1 MLSERALQEG
11 QNHLYT
17 SAISNLA
24 LPICSVHKNCLQN
37 VFTVKSPVTCEE
49 IVDMVRNQWLLD
61 QNETVKEE
69 YYKNLDSKSADS
81 SRCQYS
87 YWKAVEAESGL
98 VSYDAS
104 PYYKR
109 IDHFWRQIGGLRDER
124 GELKYP
130 QLFALIKC
138 VLSVSHGNSTP
149 ERGFSINK
157 IMLEAHGYSIYEDTI
172 VALRTVKDELNRV
185 GSLTKFQIDKD
196 LIKEVKLSN
205 SKYEADR
212 EERKALIEAQEAEK
226 KKRIAEIK
234 KQNEISKYKEV
245 IDAEIEKC
253 KSSLKVADNIIED
266 AKDNLQKALA
276 KEKVDR
282 NLTQQALSKI

>member
-1 MLSERALQEG
+1 
-11 QNHLYT
+11 
-17 SAISNLA
+17 
-24 LPICSVHKNCLQN
+24 
-37 VFTVKSPVTCEE
+37 
-49 IVDMVRNQWLLD
+49 
-61 QNETVKEE
+61 
-69 YYKNLDSKSADS
+69 
-81 SRCQYS
+81 
-87 YWKAVEAESGL
+87 
-98 VSYDAS
+98 
-104 PYYKR
+104 
-109 IDHFWRQIGGLRDER
+109 
-124 GELKYP
+124 
-130 QLFALIKC
+130 
-138 VLSVSHGNSTP
+138 
-149 ERGFSINK
+149 
-157 IMLEAHGYSIYEDTI
+157 MLEAHGYSIYEDTI

-282 NLTQQALSKI
+282 NLTQQALSKIEIGTERKRKFENDLKALEKKKKKMQK